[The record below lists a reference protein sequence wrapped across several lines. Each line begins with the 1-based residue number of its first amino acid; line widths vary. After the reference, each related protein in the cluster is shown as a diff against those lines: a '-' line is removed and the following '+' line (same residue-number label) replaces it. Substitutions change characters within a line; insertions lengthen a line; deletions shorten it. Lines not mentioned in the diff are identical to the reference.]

1 MRILIL
7 HSRYGSGDASGENR
21 VVDHE
26 RELLADAGHE
36 VRVWSPGPFDPRGSG
51 HAELAVGA
59 VHSRAA
65 ARKVRTL
72 VREHR
77 SEIVHCHNLF
87 PGLSPAVI
95 GAAADAGAAVVM
107 TLHNYRLLCLP
118 ATLLRD
124 GCPCEACLGR
134 LPWRGIVHRCYRGSA
149 PASATLAASLALHRA
164 TRTFARVRLFLAVS
178 EFVREKHLAAGFV
191 PQRVRTKP
199 NFVAAQCRRMGP
211 GEYFLYVGRLSPEKG
226 LSMLLAAHRPGLGRL
241 LVAGEGIER
250 AVLGTKVARGIELL
264 GQVPA
269 VRVPELLAGARALVF
284 PTRSYEG
291 APLAVLEAYAAGVP
305 VIASRTGALMDLVHD
320 GESGLLVPAN
330 DPRAWT
336 EALTRLR
343 DDAESMRLGAAAH
356 QLWRDHYTPE
366 RALRNLEDAY
376 RAALAG
382 NAGSTTAVWRPRR
395 EEQPT

>member
-1 MRILIL
+1 VRVLVL
-7 HSRYGSGDASGENR
+7 HSRYSSGDASGENQ
-21 VVDHE
+21 VVDRE
-26 RELLADAGHE
+26 RALLADAGHE
-36 VRVWSPGPFDPRGSG
+36 VQAWTPGPFDPRRREHLGV
-51 HAELAVGA
+51 AAGA

-65 ARKVRTL
+65 GRKVRTL

-124 GCPCEACLGR
+124 GRPCEACVGR
-134 LPWRGIVHRCYRGSA
+134 LPWRGIVHRCYRNSA
-149 PASATLAASLALHRA
+149 PASATLAAALAWHRA
-164 TRTFARVRLFLAVS
+164 PRTFGRIQLFLAVS
-178 EFVREKHLAAGFV
+178 EFVREKDLGAGLA
-191 PQRVRTKP
+191 PERIRTKP
-199 NFVAAQCRRMGP
+199 NFVAARHFRTGP

-226 LSMLLAAHRPGLGRL
+226 LSMLVAAHRSELGRL
-241 LVAGEGIER
+241 LVAGEGTER
-250 AVLGTKVARGIELL
+250 ALLETRVARGIELL

-269 VRVPELLAGARALVF
+269 ERVPELLAGARALVF
-284 PTRSYEG
+284 PTRAYEG

-305 VIASRTGALMDLVHD
+305 VIASRTGALTEIVRD
-320 GESGLLVPAN
+320 GVSGVLVPAD

-336 EALTRLR
+336 EALTRLL
-343 DDAESMRLGAAAH
+343 DDGESLRLGAGAH
-356 QLWRDHYTPE
+356 RLWQKHYTPL
-366 RALRNLEDAY
+366 RALRNLEGAY
-376 RAALAG
+376 RAALTD
-382 NAGSTTAVWRPRR
+382 NAGLSNLIRRPRR